1 MEKSVYFRKEEKEI
15 FVYILIVL
23 IETIDQY
30 HNTYSREELNQRK
43 FALLISFLSF
53 DNLMSGLY
61 AVILWKYLHF
71 STSFQRK

>member
-1 MEKSVYFRKEEKEI
+1 MEKTVYFRKEEKEI

-23 IETIDQY
+23 IETTDQY

-53 DNLMSGLY
+53 DFHVRFVCSHIVEIF
-61 AVILWKYLHF
+61 AF
-71 STSFQRK
+71 